1 MEGVTIHV
9 SASAKSTRSNKIERD
24 QHITRRSTG
33 GQFHRTPLPSL
44 SSVIILKHKIEIDAV
59 LMKNEILT
67 ILAITYLS
75 IITAVW
81 CICVFLV
88 FQIIKNRKE
97 DVHLWFDT
105 YLNPFNLIFLSS
117 KLNDK
122 GNKYQ
127 YKFIYVC
134 WNIYYINFIIYG
146 FRSTI

>member
-1 MEGVTIHV
+1 
-9 SASAKSTRSNKIERD
+9 
-24 QHITRRSTG
+24 
-33 GQFHRTPLPSL
+33 
-44 SSVIILKHKIEIDAV
+44 
-59 LMKNEILT
+59 MKNEILT

-127 YKFIYVC
+127 YKLFMFAGI
-134 WNIYYINFIIYG
+134 F
-146 FRSTI
+146 TILISLSMVFVVLFKY